1 MCVCRAIYSLDELRR
16 MTIADLDTHWSS
28 DERAAQAREVMRS
41 GGARFETRH
50 RAKNGRVWPAEISG
64 SYWPIADGRFFSF
77 IRDINRRNRSD
88 ALLKFRLRLS
98 EMVVN
103 TPLDALLQTTLDMAE
118 RFTGSAI
125 AFFHFVD
132 PDQEQVILQSWS
144 SNTLQAHGKAT
155 ALVHKHPLDCQSG

>member
-144 SNTLQAHGKAT
+144 SNNLASARQGHGVGA
-155 ALVHKHPLDCQSG
+155 